1 MVLKIAAVLVAL
13 LSVNNGGA
21 NNGLMDGRV
30 TFATLKCANPR
41 LPADILSGANGA
53 ISQDVSAKPLP
64 LVTATGSAVPLT
76 LAVAA
81 DGRSRELGLMC
92 VTALKPDAGMIF
104 VFPNDSDWEFWM
116 KNTVTPLDMLWVG
129 PDGTVRDVAADVP
142 ASTLDTTDDKVA
154 RRRGHGRYVI
164 ELRSG
169 EAAREHI
176 AVGTRFALP
185 PLQATE

>member
-1 MVLKIAAVLVAL
+1 MFKIAAVLVAL
-13 LSVNNGGA
+13 LSVKNGGA
-21 NNGLMDGRV
+21 NNGLMNGKAI
-30 TFATLKCANPR
+30 FATLKCANPR

-53 ISQDVSAKPLP
+53 ITQDVSAAPLP
-64 LVTATGSAVPLT
+64 LVTATGPAVPLT

-116 KNTVTPLDMLWVG
+116 KNTVTPLDMLWVA

-169 EAAREHI
+169 EAARESI
-176 AVGTRFALP
+176 VVGTRLHLP
-185 PLQATE
+185 SLNARD